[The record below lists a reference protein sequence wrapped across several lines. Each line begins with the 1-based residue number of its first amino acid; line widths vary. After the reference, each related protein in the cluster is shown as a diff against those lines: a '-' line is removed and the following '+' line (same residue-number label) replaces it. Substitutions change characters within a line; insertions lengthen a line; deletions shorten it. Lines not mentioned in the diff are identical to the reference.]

1 MKNWFKDLQVKCAIN
16 SRTARVRNV
25 KRAIE
30 NLKED
35 IKDNERSIEVYKYQL
50 YLIDGNQ
57 PDLFIEEK

>member
-1 MKNWFKDLQVKCAIN
+1 MKNWFKELKVKCAIN
-16 SRTARVRNV
+16 ARTARVRNV

-30 NLKED
+30 NLRED
-35 IKDNERSIEVYKYQL
+35 IKDNERRIEVYKYQL

>member
-16 SRTARVRNV
+16 ARTARIRNV